1 METLN
6 LEWCL
11 KPITNLLKISG
22 IPTHDGRK
30 TRVLLQIVI
39 TIIVV
44 LSLFT
49 NLFFNG
55 YWFINELEKF
65 WKRKISQTFA
75 TESEKGVRLLN
86 FLHILTVNVFQ
97 NTLPL
102 AIPLLFSIDFYCA
115 DKWKQILNCMENLDL
130 ELRLPIKFYRNCRK
144 RNVFI
149 IIMLLMVYSPLV
161 YWLNILVNYHLI
173 V

>member
-39 TIIVV
+39 NIIVV

-55 YWFINELEKF
+55 HWFINELKVF
-65 WKRKISQTFA
+65 WKMKISQTFA